1 MTRIAKTLK
10 VQKRIAMS
18 FIGRTYAR
26 LCHLQKVSKLSLKAV
41 ELVVKKAFVA
51 IYLDGIEVLKATRD
65 NMVEWNIDVTERLH
79 NLLQSQEQ
87 VA

>member
-10 VQKRIAMS
+10 VNKRIAMS
-18 FIGRTYAR
+18 FIGRTFAR
-26 LCHLQKVSKLSLKAV
+26 LRHLQKVSKLSLKAV
-41 ELVVKKAFVA
+41 ELVVKETFVA

-65 NMVEWNIDVTERLH
+65 SMVEWNIDVTERLH

-87 VA
+87 AA